1 MTPGSDAERRLTRR
15 RDTETDADGAL
26 VLHHV
31 DPQIL
36 AEELAA
42 FGPEVRVL
50 EPDDLRSRVEER
62 LRALVRDHTD
72 DDRAAALGED
82 PVRG

>member
-1 MTPGSDAERRLTRR
+1 MTPGSDAERRLARR

-50 EPDDLRSRVEER
+50 EPEDLRLRVVER
-62 LRALVRDHTD
+62 LRALVRDHSD
-72 DDRAAALGED
+72 EED
-82 PVRG
+82 PARG